1 MVRNLII
8 LKAKSMRFPCF
19 FAMMLALLPWMGH
32 AQDTFTA
39 TGTVRSADAS
49 QNNPA
54 LQGVSVTLKGS
65 NAGTTTDQSGR
76 FSIEVPS
83 TGAILVF
90 NYLGY
95 ETREVSVSA
104 NQSIDVLLSP
114 VDQQLEEVV
123 VVGYGTQRKSDLTG
137 SVGLVSG
144 KELLQAPVT
153 NALQGLKGRVAGVN
167 VFLNSGSPTSSP
179 RILIRGLGTINSSS
193 NPLFV
198 VDGVVMENIQFL

>member
-1 MVRNLII
+1 MVQNLII
-8 LKAKSMRFPCF
+8 LKAKGMRCAWF
-19 FAMMLALLPWMGH
+19 FAMMLAWLPWPGH

-54 LQGVSVTLKGS
+54 LQGVSVTVKGS
-65 NAGTTTDQSGR
+65 NTGTTTDQSGR
-76 FSIEVPS
+76 FSIEVPA

-95 ETREVSVSA
+95 EPQESAVSP
-104 NQSIDVLLSP
+104 NQPIDVLLLP

-153 NALQGLKGRVAGVN
+153 NA
-167 VFLNSGSPTSSP
+167 
-179 RILIRGLGTINSSS
+179 
-193 NPLFV
+193 
-198 VDGVVMENIQFL
+198 